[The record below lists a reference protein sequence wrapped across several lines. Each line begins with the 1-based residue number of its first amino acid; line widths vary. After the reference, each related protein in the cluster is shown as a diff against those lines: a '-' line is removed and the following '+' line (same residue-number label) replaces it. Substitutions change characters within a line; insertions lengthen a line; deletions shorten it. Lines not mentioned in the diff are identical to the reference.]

1 NLPRLERY
9 KKENVVL
16 VGLMPGPKEAKTSEI
31 NHYLH
36 PLVAELNQLYGGV
49 VMPTIQCPSG
59 ALVRAA
65 LLLVA
70 CDIPAACKTCGFT
83 SHSSTCACN
92 KCNRQFPRL
101 PDSNAVDYSGF
112 VFSEWVSCTDAKNR
126 HDAELW
132 RMASSDAQRKRL
144 ERENSVRWSELH
156 DLVYFNL
163 MECIVIDPMPNL
175 YLGTAK

>member
-1 NLPRLERY
+1 NLPRSERY
-9 KKENVVL
+9 KKENVVF

-31 NHYLH
+31 NHYLR

-49 VMPTIQCPSG
+49 VMPTVQCPSG

-70 CDIPAACKTCGFT
+70 CDIPAARKTCGFT

-112 VFSEWVSCTDAKNR
+112 VFSEWVPRTDAENR
-126 HDAELW
+126 RDAELW

-144 ERENSVRWSELH
+144 ERENGVRWSELH

-163 MECIVIDPMPNL
+163 VECTVINPMHNL

>member
-16 VGLMPGPKEAKTSEI
+16 IGLMPGPKEAKTSEI
-31 NHYLH
+31 NHYLC

-59 ALVRAA
+59 ALVRSV
-65 LLLVA
+65 LLPIA
-70 CDIPAACKTCGFT
+70 CDIPATCKNCGFT

-92 KCNRQFPRL
+92 KCNQQFPCL
-101 PDSNAVDYSGF
+101 SDSNAADYSAF
-112 VFSEWVSCTDAKNR
+112 VLSEWVPRTDAKNCC
-126 HDAELW
+126 DVKLW

-144 ERENSVRWSELH
+144 ERENGVRWSELH

-163 MECIVIDPMPNL
+163 VECTVINPIHNL
-175 YLGTAK
+175 YL

>member
-1 NLPRLERY
+1 NLPRSEWY

-16 VGLMPGPKEAKTSEI
+16 VGLMPGPKKAKTSEI

-36 PLVAELNQLYGGV
+36 PLAVELNQLYDGV
-49 VMPTIQCPSG
+49 VMPTVQCPSG
-59 ALVRAA
+59 TLVRAA

-83 SHSSTCACN
+83 SHSSTCVCN
-92 KCNRQFPRL
+92 KCNRQFHHL

-112 VFSEWVSCTDAKNR
+112 WVPRTDAKNCC
-126 HDAELW
+126 DAN
-132 RMASSDAQRKRL
+132 SDAQRKRL
-144 ERENSVRWSELH
+144 ERENGVQWSELH

-163 MECIVIDPMPNL
+163 VECTVIDPMHNL

>member
-1 NLPRLERY
+1 NLPRSEWY

-16 VGLMPGPKEAKTSEI
+16 IGLMPGPKEAKTSEI

-36 PLVAELNQLYGGV
+36 SLVAELNQLYGSV
-49 VMPTIQCPSG
+49 VMPTVQCPSG
-59 ALVRAA
+59 ALVCAA

-70 CDIPAACKTCGFT
+70 CDIPAAHKTCRFT

-92 KCNRQFPRL
+92 KCNQQFSCL

-112 VFSEWVSCTDAKNR
+112 VPCTDAKNR
-126 HDAELW
+126 RDAELW

-144 ERENSVRWSELH
+144 ERENDVRWSELH

-163 MECIVIDPMPNL
+163 VECTVIDPIHNL
-175 YLGTAK
+175 YL